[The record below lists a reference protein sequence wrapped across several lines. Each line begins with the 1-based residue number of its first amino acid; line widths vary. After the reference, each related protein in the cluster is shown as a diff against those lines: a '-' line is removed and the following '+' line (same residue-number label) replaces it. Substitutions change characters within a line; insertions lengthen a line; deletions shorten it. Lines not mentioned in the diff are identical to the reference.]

1 VWSGLVA
8 LAVVVLIERSWAE
21 HRRPMTNA
29 EILTADS
36 ATRTFHP
43 TRAEEGDLA
52 MARARGMS
60 DWNQGP
66 RPSAR
71 AAALTRNR
79 FAIAS
84 APDRADDRIEG
95 TEGRSDA

>member
-1 VWSGLVA
+1 MSRKRLVVWSGLVA
-8 LAVVVLIERSWAE
+8 LGVVVLIERSWAE

-60 DWNQGP
+60 DWN
-66 RPSAR
+66 
-71 AAALTRNR
+71 LH
-79 FAIAS
+79 AS
-84 APDRADDRIEG
+84 ATAIERALPIWD
-95 TEGRSDA
+95 